1 MRTIRGYH
9 AAPKLAEAPPQEQ
22 HIGQMKLVLLDCS
35 EPIPLEWIDLAA
47 STLEKA
53 FRKGAYG
60 QPFEA
65 EACPEY
71 PRFFDGLRSV
81 ELKSSG
87 STVRIEG
94 VESVLVRGRMSTSHR
109 RLSFKLAVMDDSP
122 ATLRPIFVPAVS
134 PEEDPFAAILFS
146 AN

>member
-1 MRTIRGYH
+1 
-9 AAPKLAEAPPQEQ
+9 
-22 HIGQMKLVLLDCS
+22 MKLVLLDCS
-35 EPIPLEWIDLAA
+35 EPIPLDWFDLAA

-53 FRKGAYG
+53 FRRGAYG

-65 EACPEY
+65 EACPEH

-81 ELKSSG
+81 ELQSSG
-87 STVRIEG
+87 STVKIEG

-109 RLSFKLAVMDDSP
+109 WLSFKLAVMGDSP
-122 ATLRPIFVPAVS
+122 ATIRPIFVPAVD
-134 PEEDPFAAILFS
+134 PEVDPRAARLFS

>member
-1 MRTIRGYH
+1 MRTTRGYH

-22 HIGQMKLVLLDCS
+22 HIGQMKLVLLDSS
-35 EPIPLEWIDLAA
+35 EPIPIDWIDLVV
-47 STLEKA
+47 SSLEEA
-53 FRKGAYG
+53 FREGAYG
-60 QPFEA
+60 HPFEA
-65 EACPEY
+65 EACPEC

-94 VESVLVRGRMSTSHR
+94 VESILVRGRISTSHHW
-109 RLSFKLAVMDDSP
+109 LSFKLAVMNDSP
-122 ATLRPIFVPAVS
+122 ATLRPIFVPAV
-134 PEEDPFAAILFS
+134 DPKVDPLAARLFC